1 MFLFEAQCIAC
12 AQSQRCCRGF
22 CHGGAVAN
30 ELGQIQRDGPPLLA
44 PKLSQHLWPQLPA
57 RQHQERGQHKTSTKQ
72 RNRQRPADTS
82 QYPYLWRSMDHLWK
96 SFGYPRYPCT
106 IYGTPWFSIPRGL
119 QYIQFEGD
127 NTEKSL
133 SKLLFANQGR
143 NSWRRL
149 ETTSLASEAPH
160 ACTSSS
166 QLNALMLQCA
176 WKEGGVIAQVT
187 SS

>member
-1 MFLFEAQCIAC
+1 MQSNVCTRHDNANNTRRSASDRNHNCITKCFFLNNHGYIKRLDIMFLFEAQCIAC

-82 QYPYLWRSMDHLWK
+82 QYPYPLCLK
-96 SFGYPRYPCT
+96 SRQVLDTDPPAR
-106 IYGTPWFSIPRGL
+106 L
-119 QYIQFEGD
+119 
-127 NTEKSL
+127 TESDSSL
-133 SKLLFANQGR
+133 AHTGHVTSTCWGKRWWQGR
-143 NSWRRL
+143 RSWQI
-149 ETTSLASEAPH
+149 T
-160 ACTSSS
+160 
-166 QLNALMLQCA
+166 
-176 WKEGGVIAQVT
+176 
-187 SS
+187 